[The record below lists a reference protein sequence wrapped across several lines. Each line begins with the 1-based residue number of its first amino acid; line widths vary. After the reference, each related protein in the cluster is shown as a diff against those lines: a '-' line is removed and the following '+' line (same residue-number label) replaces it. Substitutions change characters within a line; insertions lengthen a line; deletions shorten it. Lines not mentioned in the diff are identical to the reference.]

1 MRVIWTKALL
11 AALSPLRLSSKCPS
25 EADTIAPVQEKQTC
39 CFDFITLTCEQ
50 HDRTKS
56 PTAPKPGHV

>member
-11 AALSPLRLSSKCPS
+11 AALSPLQLSSPS

-39 CFDFITLTCEQ
+39 CFDFINLTCEQ

-56 PTAPKPGHV
+56 PKPGHVCVR